1 MIRKIISVVLF
12 IVVIIAGTFY
22 FLKHREDFQL
32 ITTVS
37 IYAVFLVAAVQFSS
51 TIGYGFQF
59 KILTDHYKLKL
70 SFPQWYGLIRTS
82 AFSDL
87 WLPAG
92 GGTSLKAIYL
102 KKIHNLQYS
111 SFVAS
116 AAITNIIKLMVNS
129 LFALV
134 LLFFVRAKVP
144 VLLFWVVFFFL
155 LSTVIVLLLAH
166 RLRKDHLP
174 SLRIVQNIGKEW
186 SKFRKDHET
195 LIKLTGI
202 NCVIFLIGG
211 LQVYLS
217 FSAFSVHI
225 SLATS
230 GVIAA
235 LAIITRTIN
244 LIPGNFGIRELII
257 VTLSGLEGIKVNEGL
272 HAAALSRIIEIAL
285 TLILAPGFFYNL
297 SKKGPSNNPD

>member
-1 MIRKIISVVLF
+1 
-12 IVVIIAGTFY
+12 
-22 FLKHREDFQL
+22 
-32 ITTVS
+32 
-37 IYAVFLVAAVQFSS
+37 
-51 TIGYGFQF
+51 
-59 KILTDHYKLKL
+59 
-70 SFPQWYGLIRTS
+70 
-82 AFSDL
+82 
-87 WLPAG
+87 
-92 GGTSLKAIYL
+92 
-102 KKIHNLQYS
+102 
-111 SFVAS
+111 
-116 AAITNIIKLMVNS
+116 MVNS

-134 LLFFVRAKVP
+134 LLFFVKAKVP
-144 VLLFWVVFFFL
+144 VLLFWVVSFFL
-155 LSTVIVLLLAH
+155 LSTVTVLLLAH
-166 RLRKDHLP
+166 RVRRDYLP

-202 NCVIFLIGG
+202 NCVIFIIGG

-225 SLATS
+225 SLVTS

-297 SKKGPSNNPD
+297 SKKELPSNNPD